1 MCFTR
6 HKAVNWLNVMSEA
19 ERKASQRAMKA
30 AGYFY
35 ASSWLP
41 ESLRQQWEELARKAK
56 EKVEND

>member
-1 MCFTR
+1 
-6 HKAVNWLNVMSEA
+6 MSEA

-56 EKVEND
+56 EKVENNE